1 MERGT
6 LEDRIQAVT
15 PIEPVLQVRL
25 SVDYPQKAGVLLNT
39 AIDVNAGEIVG
50 LVGESGSGKSTLAL
64 SILKLLDHT
73 GARVHGSVLL
83 DGAELMPLSERE
95 MRRVRGKQIAL
106 IPQAASSALNRA
118 LRIGTQLREAWK
130 AHSGV
135 AWSSE
140 LSRIKGLLRS
150 CGLPDDDPFLNRYPD
165 QISLGQAQ
173 RVLIVMAL
181 LHHPTLLIA
190 DEPTSALD
198 VHTQREVLDL
208 FKRINREQRMS
219 VLFISHDL
227 SVVAALCQRI
237 AILHDGV
244 IVESGPVST
253 VLASPMHAYTQ
264 KLVAAV
270 RSFQLM
276 ELCPFPRPV
285 DGDRSE

>member
-1 MERGT
+1 M
-6 LEDRIQAVT
+6 
-15 PIEPVLQVRL
+15 
-25 SVDYPQKAGVLLNT
+25 
-39 AIDVNAGEIVG
+39 
-50 LVGESGSGKSTLAL
+50 
-64 SILKLLDHT
+64 
-73 GARVHGSVLL
+73 
-83 DGAELMPLSERE
+83 
-95 MRRVRGKQIAL
+95 RGKRIAL

-140 LSRIKGLLRS
+140 LGRVKGLLRS

-227 SVVAALCQRI
+227 SVVAALCQTNCYPPRRRYCRI
-237 AILHDGV
+237 RTREHGSCFSIACVHPEIGGCREELSIDRT
-244 IVESGPVST
+244 VSF
-253 VLASPMHAYTQ
+253 SPA
-264 KLVAAV
+264 
-270 RSFQLM
+270 
-276 ELCPFPRPV
+276 
-285 DGDRSE
+285 G